1 MTFTDRFD
9 VDEQLL
15 EAFHL
20 AALHVVLVEA
30 AVATQVNDFTRVVDA
45 GGRQAT
51 QGVVELRYKAHR
63 KHTGSHRSMQT
74 THYVL
79 IHVHTAVAGGRS
91 CMHTCRRSMCT
102 FKHFALLKYTHVKQR
117 STVRGIVDTIV
128 TFMETVTQ
136 WCH

>member
-1 MTFTDRFD
+1 MIFTDRFD

-30 AVATQVNDFTRVVDA
+30 AVATQVDYFTRVVHA

-63 KHTGSHRSMQT
+63 NHTDSHRSMQT

-79 IHVHTAVAGGRS
+79 IHVQTAVAGGRS
-91 CMHTCRRSMCT
+91 CMHTHRRLMYT
-102 FKHFALLKYTHVKQR
+102 FKHFELRKCTHVKQR
-117 STVRGIVDTIV
+117 STGRGIVNPIV
-128 TFMETVTQ
+128 
-136 WCH
+136 